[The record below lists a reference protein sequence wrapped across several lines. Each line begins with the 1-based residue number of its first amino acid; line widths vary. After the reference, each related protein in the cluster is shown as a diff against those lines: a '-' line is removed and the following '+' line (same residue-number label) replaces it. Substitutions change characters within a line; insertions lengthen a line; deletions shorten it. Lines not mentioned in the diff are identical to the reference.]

1 MKYNLGDKVKCNG
14 FLKKTGYYILIEK
27 DKYNQAVYTND
38 PQYSVDK
45 DKYSEV
51 MITDE
56 SGKHC
61 LFHYEFKDYTPYFE
75 KYGKVRGRKYVK

>member
-1 MKYNLGDKVKCNG
+1 MYKLWARSRKTTKYEWLNDFWDKRQFHFECD
-14 FLKKTGYYILIEK
+14 T
-27 DKYNQAVYTND
+27 
-38 PQYSVDK
+38 VDK